1 MTDVQAIWLQGNQLF
16 RNQQPFVTW
25 QSSDI
30 CRCTAAQSEPR
41 HFKYL
46 CHAGVTYIHL
56 KKYRSA
62 IASLQTALDM
72 EPRNSIAKVHL
83 TQAQERL
90 QQSRGEYTAEQL
102 YSGRIKQTGGHSPV
116 TPAPSLAL
124 NKPKVFLAAVKKD
137 MWQFAGT
144 IDRAG

>member
-1 MTDVQAIWLQGNQLF
+1 MSVLSNLSAAHLKLQEWKPTLVCAQAVL
-16 RNQQPFVTW
+16 R
-25 QSSDI
+25 
-30 CRCTAAQSEPR
+30 SEPR

-72 EPRNSIAKVHL
+72 
-83 TQAQERL
+83 ERL

>member
-1 MTDVQAIWLQGNQLF
+1 MLDEPQPLSPASAVLLDEGYNATFVQTH
-16 RNQQPFVTW
+16 V
-25 QSSDI
+25 
-30 CRCTAAQSEPR
+30 
-41 HFKYL
+41 
-46 CHAGVTYIHL
+46 
-56 KKYRSA
+56 
-62 IASLQTALDM
+62 SLVRQ

-124 NKPKVFLAAVKKD
+124 NKPKVSAWYKLLFGTCSVATFKSG
-137 MWQFAGT
+137 FA
-144 IDRAG
+144 I